1 MSTTDWPRRVSAFR
15 ASAILIGIIALSG
28 CGLWPGG
35 SDAPSDQIE
44 FAIHLSTLGRDQ
56 NWKEMRSL
64 MVDEFREIDLDALE
78 FAVGFQSISPSHV
91 AHWPAYDAPDS
102 WSVQPL
108 GGATVVRLKEFPMFA
123 LTLRRSS
130 DGTLKFDPSW
140 NALRWAYWLDS
151 QYARGLDWDDLD
163 YPSVQGLHTD
173 VNPSPSELPRFF
185 FGVRS

>member
-1 MSTTDWPRRVSAFR
+1 
-15 ASAILIGIIALSG
+15 
-28 CGLWPGG
+28 
-35 SDAPSDQIE
+35 
-44 FAIHLSTLGRDQ
+44 
-56 NWKEMRSL
+56 